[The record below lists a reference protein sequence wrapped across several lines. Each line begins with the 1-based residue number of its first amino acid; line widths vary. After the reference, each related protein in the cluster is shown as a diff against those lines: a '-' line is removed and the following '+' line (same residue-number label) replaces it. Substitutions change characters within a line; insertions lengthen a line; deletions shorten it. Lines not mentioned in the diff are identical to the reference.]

1 MIFYWFP
8 NLIKKVFR
16 INNFR
21 RMVLVAVSKFCFSK
35 EYSLHVELI
44 QCLSMDK
51 FSACKNET
59 AVYGI
64 TVYRE
69 SGLFNMCRNMG

>member
-1 MIFYWFP
+1 M
-8 NLIKKVFR
+8 
-16 INNFR
+16 
-21 RMVLVAVSKFCFSK
+21 AVSKFCFSK

>member
-1 MIFYWFP
+1 MFYWFS

-21 RMVLVAVSKFCFSK
+21 RMVLVAVSKFCFLN
-35 EYSLHVELI
+35 EYSSHFELI

-51 FSACKNET
+51 ISFCKKEA

-64 TVYRE
+64 TVYRK
-69 SGLFNMCRNMG
+69 SGLFNTCRNMG